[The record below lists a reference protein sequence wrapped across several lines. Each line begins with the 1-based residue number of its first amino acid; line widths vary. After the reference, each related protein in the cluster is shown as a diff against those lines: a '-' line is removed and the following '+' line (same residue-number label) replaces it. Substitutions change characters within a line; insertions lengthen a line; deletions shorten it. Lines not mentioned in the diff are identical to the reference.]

1 LPGERISPKKGLFS
15 HMEYTKNLK
24 EAHAILDLLKYIIL
38 FYEIESISSLSQ
50 EQSISRA
57 QAIGELTKKNGLSK
71 DILKEMANKGRVY
84 DIEKFSFRLVLV
96 TWPFSVITHIC

>member
-1 LPGERISPKKGLFS
+1 
-15 HMEYTKNLK
+15 MEYTKNLK